1 MKRIHTQKERIV
13 EGELRCEAL
22 SKHLERTNSPK
33 SVFLSEDGSGILKK
47 VVYDPKS
54 NQLTGLVLPMNEKNG
69 MPIIYSFKATS
80 AEMIK
85 KHMEEPHANL
95 VYIIVAQT
103 LNENAEPFILQMF
116 GTDNKFETS
125 SVLKRWMHTE
135 DELKK

>member
-1 MKRIHTQKERIV
+1 MDRIHAQKERII

-22 SKHLERTNSPK
+22 SKHLERTNSSK

-54 NQLTGLVLPMNEKNG
+54 NQLTGLVLPTNKKNG
-69 MPIIYSFKATS
+69 MPIIYSFEAKS
-80 AEMIK
+80 AELIRK
-85 KHMEEPHANL
+85 YVEEPHANL
-95 VYIIVAQT
+95 IYIVVAQT
-103 LNENAEPFILQMF
+103 MNENAAPFILQLF
-116 GTDNKFETS
+116 GTDNKFETA